1 MEFISTLCALLV
13 GLAVV
18 LAPIMFFVFIIM
30 LCCKAKLK
38 KVFGFITL
46 GLVYSI
52 LPLTIIGVI
61 TEPSTWCEHK
71 YEVIEQTDAT
81 CKEKGYISK
90 KCSEC
95 GDEETE
101 EIELADH
108 IWNVIEETQ
117 ASCTSQGS
125 KVNGCSV
132 CNITETVI
140 TEMIPHSLSVDRT
153 EEATCS
159 HPNQEH
165 KKCSNCNYTEVKSIG
180 EALPH
185 SYGNWVIDKEATA
198 ESAGT
203 QSQTCLVCQHKVT
216 EEIKKLSPIT
226 FLSIR
231 YNIDSV
237 GGVEWNFEIKS
248 NSQKTIK
255 YITMYW
261 NCYNAVG
268 DLVKDQITGKTNY
281 GIKITGPIEYG
292 YSSTW
297 NNTSKFYNHNF
308 DHLKMTKVQVEFMD
322 GTVVQITEKEYSN
335 IFATSNN

>member
-46 GLVYSI
+46 GLVCSI

-108 IWNVIEETQ
+108 IW
-117 ASCTSQGS
+117 
-125 KVNGCSV
+125 K
-132 CNITETVI
+132 
-140 TEMIPHSLSVDRT
+140 VDRT

-159 HPNQEH
+159 HPKQEH

-237 GGVEWNFEIKS
+237 GGVEWDFEIKS

-322 GTVVQITEKEYSN
+322 GTVVQITEQEYSN